1 MSNVYE
7 NYKDIMA
14 GLIQTVDKTAMI
26 TSNLSQQMGLLN
38 STVAEHEL
46 KINTLTDRMN
56 SFEDNE
62 RINRTQARLLRET
75 IHRRC
80 AKLLNI
86 TYDENGRPTDDCIQK
101 SKLYF
106 KPFVSAC
113 YRKVKS
119 MGLMAEVYYETP
131 KKNYDPCIELIDAWI
146 PDGGVLSYIEYLDKR
161 RAA

>member
-7 NYKDIMA
+7 DYKDIMD
-14 GLIQTVDKTAMI
+14 GIILTVDKTAMI

-46 KINTLTDRMN
+46 KITTLTNRMN
-56 SFEDNE
+56 EFEDNE
-62 RINRTQARLLRET
+62 RVNRTEARLIRET
-75 IHRRC
+75 IHKRC
-80 AKLLNI
+80 SKLLNI

-106 KPFVSAC
+106 KAFVGAC

-119 MGLMAEVYYETP
+119 KGLMAEVYYETQ
-131 KKNYDPCIELIDAWI
+131 KKIMILALNLLMPGFQMVGYSHILNT
-146 PDGGVLSYIEYLDKR
+146 
-161 RAA
+161 